1 MGFFK
6 FSGKKK
12 KNQDKNKENESLIE
26 IIWSRISEHQLEKFE
41 APGDNP
47 DMAYYFAY
55 KINSEEQMIIAGYTE
70 GRIDFEQVWV
80 SFTKSEIEKFLEKI
94 PPMIDARWVNG
105 KIVSGILNDKRI
117 SKGYWKL

>member
-26 IIWSRISEHQLEKFE
+26 IIWSRISEHQLERFE
-41 APGDNP
+41 APGDVP
-47 DMAYYFAY
+47 DTAYQFAY
-55 KINSEEQMIIAGYTE
+55 KINSEEQMIISHYTE
-70 GRIDFEQVWV
+70 GSIDFSQVWV
-80 SFTKSEIEKFLEKI
+80 SFTKSEIDKFLEKI
-94 PPMIDARWVNG
+94 PPMIDTRWVNG